1 MVSIRKCCSVMSIPP
16 CIRPKTAAETASV
29 FTVGKWA
36 NRWWAG
42 CSWKMTCVWRYR
54 KNSSCFWCISP
65 SGIFSVAAW
74 WAAKVLVR
82 WKHPLKGLI
91 SPDVFIPL
99 AEETGLILPLGNWI
113 LRTALAQ
120 ARSWKD
126 QQLPDFTLAIN
137 LSTAQLNAGLPR
149 QIAAMLR
156 SYELAPGR
164 LELEVTETLLM
175 TAPEESTRVLGELK
189 KTGIRIALDDFGTGY
204 SSLAYLSRL
213 PLDVLKIDKSFVD
226 GLPDR
231 QDDVVI
237 ARLIIRMAAQLGM
250 ITLAEGVENE
260 AQLRFL
266 KEAGCH
272 LMQGYLKARPL
283 PPEEV
288 AALVSKIQ
296 GV

>member
-1 MVSIRKCCSVMSIPP
+1 MGEQVVGRLQLENDLRLAIQKEQQLYLVYQPQWDILSDKMV
-16 CIRPKTAAETASV
+16 
-29 FTVGKWA
+29 
-36 NRWWAG
+36 G
-42 CSWKMTCVWRYR
+42 CE
-54 KNSSCFWCISP
+54 
-65 SGIFSVAAW
+65 
-74 WAAKVLVR
+74 VLVR

-91 SPDVFIPL
+91 PPDEFIPL
-99 AEETGLILPLGNWI
+99 AEETGLILPLGQWI

-120 ARSWKD
+120 ARLWRD

-137 LSTAQLNAGLPR
+137 LSTAQLNVDLPR
-149 QIAAMLR
+149 QIATLLR
-156 SYELAPGR
+156 TYELPASM

-175 TAPEESTRVLGELK
+175 TAQEEATALLGELK
-189 KTGIRIALDDFGTGY
+189 KTGVRIALDDFGTGY

-231 QDDVVI
+231 KDDVVI

-260 AQLRFL
+260 QQLTFL

-283 PPEEV
+283 LPDEV
-288 AALVSKIQ
+288 AELIRSRKDS
-296 GV
+296 